1 MSSRVNYCY
10 RYLSIII
17 VLQVKIHSND
27 KMIVENT
34 PCPNCENDLQ
44 LHTNEQIIQCANNE
58 LKKINSLESETNP
71 KSSEET
77 PTGGFII

>member
-1 MSSRVNYCY
+1 
-10 RYLSIII
+10 
-17 VLQVKIHSND
+17 
-27 KMIVENT
+27 MIVENT

-58 LKKINSLESETNP
+58 LKKLTSLESDSTP